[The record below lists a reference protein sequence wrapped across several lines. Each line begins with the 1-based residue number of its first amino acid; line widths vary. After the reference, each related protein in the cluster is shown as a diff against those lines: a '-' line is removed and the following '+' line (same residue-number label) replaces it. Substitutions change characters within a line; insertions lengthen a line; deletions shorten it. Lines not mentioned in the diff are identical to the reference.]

1 MATRENDLILKKV
14 SAIIQ
19 GPDGELFHRI
29 VETFYERIMEGV
41 DFEPL
46 TPDELT
52 MVEESKKAFQRGE
65 YVTLQ
70 DFAKKQGI

>member
-1 MATRENDLILKKV
+1 
-14 SAIIQ
+14 
-19 GPDGELFHRI
+19 
-29 VETFYERIMEGV
+29 MEGV

-52 MVEESKKAFQRGE
+52 MVKESKKAFGQGE

-70 DFAKKQGI
+70 DFAKKQLTTDF